1 MKLQTYKWIFQRL
14 STPII
19 IILFFW
25 LICNIFS
32 VKEYSYE
39 IINIF
44 FNNYINL
51 LFFIILLLLSLIHT
65 SIEVFHAI
73 HDYFSETGN
82 ERIILFIVNI
92 LYTIIILSILI
103 FIITYIF

>member
-25 LICNIFS
+25 LIYNIFS
-32 VKEYSYE
+32 FKEYSYE
-39 IINIF
+39 IVNIF
-44 FNNYINL
+44 FNHYINL
-51 LFFIILLLLSLIHT
+51 FFFIILLLLSLIHT

-73 HDYFSETGN
+73 HDYFSETEN
-82 ERIILFIVNI
+82 ERIILFIVNV